1 MSDTERSVGL
11 VEVLGLPHAVVVADA
26 MVKAADVQLIQMEV
40 NTLGAMVIKVIGATG
55 AVRSSFDVG
64 EALAEKLDARVSATL
79 IPRFADSGWVP
90 WIDTPQH
97 VHKMLRS
104 RSSLIPLDTPVDS
117 NALGFIESIGYTG
130 SVIAVDTMCKA
141 AAVRLAAI
149 ERIGAQRVC
158 ILVRGDVAAVEAAV
172 QVGSEE
178 VGRLVTVTTSLVI
191 ARPDPVIQ
199 RLFTS

>member
-26 MVKAADVQLIQMEV
+26 MVKSADVRLIQMEV
-40 NTLGAMVIKVIGATG
+40 NTLGAMVIKVIGDTG
-55 AVRSSFDVG
+55 AVRSAFEAGV
-64 EALAEKLDARVSATL
+64 ALAEKLDARVSATL

-90 WIDTPQH
+90 WIDTPQN

-104 RSSLIPLDTPVDS
+104 RCSLIPLDAEVE
-117 NALGFIESIGYTG
+117 NLAFGFVETIGYVG
-130 SVIAVDTMCKA
+130 SVVATDAMCKA

-158 ILVRGDVAAVEAAV
+158 ILVRGDVAAIEAAV
-172 QVGSEE
+172 HVGCEE
-178 VGRLVTVTTSLVI
+178 AARVGTVSASQVI

-199 RLFTS
+199 RLFAT